1 MIPHGQTIVE
11 GFELSR
17 DCLSQYPLTP
27 YWSDQAVQLGFGE
40 TDEAVDQLARF
51 IITTPYQLTLPPK
64 KGKEPQLVQWVPG
77 HPADRSSY
85 GPRRHHEVMVIGKM
99 PYDSDGL
106 IFKFNLTTEAGQMF
120 LTQCRAAGL
129 DTRDWYF
136 TNAVKFNSESGDI
149 DKGQLNACIP
159 FLMQELY
166 IIRPKYILLLG
177 SDAVK
182 AVLGDKATLGQVRSQ
197 PIEVNKADLRQLRYT
212 PMATQETLAE
222 GDLAVASGWTS
233 FKAFA
238 TIHPAS
244 VLREAGMQFG
254 LEKDLRTFKTV
265 MENSF
270 NTQYDLATR
279 YDIRKVTTSQE
290 LGAIV
295 DEVIASKAIDLS
307 VDCEWAGEDYMSG
320 RLRSMQFAWTADSAC
335 VAIFDHQGGRPAQDE
350 FERIR
355 MMSELRR
362 LLKRPNICVIG
373 HNLRADAKWAHA
385 EQIPLLDGLFW
396 DTMLCDHMLYENAE
410 HGLEA
415 CAIKYTDMGRYDYH
429 MAKWVKD
436 NQADIK
442 VNGFKN
448 APDLL
453 LYDYAGC
460 DVIAPWRIKQRQV
473 HELNLPENSF
483 VKACYNTVVLPCNLP
498 LNEIET
504 TGLLV
509 DFPLMRRMI
518 QGYDAVR
525 IELLTKLRTLIGNND
540 FNPNST
546 AQVQDILFNMTW
558 EQLCSMWDRFM
569 AGTGLTAY
577 EMLHWNRLFPDDPAA
592 AVDSLPLQAE
602 LMKPAAERTHPGRF
616 ELVTV
621 KYRVGLGLKPYKT
634 TGKPSRQWDELNQDS
649 IQILK
654 SASPS
659 TDAETLSEMAD
670 ASPICTTLRDFKI
683 ISQVTKAFLRVPEE
697 DGESPDD
704 YTTGLAGAID
714 RDGRIRTTL
723 SQMSETGRQKSSR
736 PNLQNLPKKT
746 EKDLER
752 ILDEHSY
759 CLTAH
764 P

>member
-1 MIPHGQTIVE
+1 MIPHGQTILE

-17 DCLSQYPLTP
+17 DCLSSFPLTD
-27 YWSDQAVQLGFGE
+27 YWTTQAEELGFGS
-40 TDEAVDQLARF
+40 TPEAVDNLVRF
-51 IITTPYQLTLPPK
+51 VMTTPYQVTLPPK

-77 HPADRSSY
+77 HPADRSYY
-85 GPRRHHEVMVIGKM
+85 GPRRHHEVMVVGKM

-106 IFKFNLTTEAGQMF
+106 VFKFNLTTEAGQM
-120 LTQCRAAGL
+120 LLAQCKAAGL
-129 DTRDWYF
+129 DTRDWYL

-149 DKGQLNACIP
+149 DKGQLKACIP
-159 FLMQELY
+159 LLMQELY
-166 IIRPKYILLLG
+166 LVKPKYLLLLG

-197 PIEVNKADLRQLRYT
+197 PIEVNRADLRLLRYK
-212 PMATQETLAE
+212 PMESQETLEE
-222 GDLAVASGWTS
+222 GDLAAASGWTH

-244 VLREAGMQFG
+244 VLREAGMQYG

-270 NTQYDLATR
+270 NTHYDLAAR
-279 YDIRKVTTSQE
+279 YDIRKVTDSKS

-295 DEVIASKAIDLS
+295 DEVIESKAVDIS
-307 VDCEWAGEDYMSG
+307 VDCEWSGEDFMSG
-320 RLRSMQFAWTADSAC
+320 RLRSVQFAWTANSAC
-335 VAIFDHQGGRPAQDE
+335 VAIFEHQGGKPAQDE
-350 FERIR
+350 FERIK
-355 MMSELRR
+355 MMNELRR
-362 LLKRPNICVIG
+362 LLKRPGLCVIG
-373 HNLRADAKWAHA
+373 HNLRADAKWTHA
-385 EQIPLLDGLFW
+385 EEIPLLDGVFW

-448 APDLL
+448 APDIL

-473 HELNLPENSF
+473 AELNLPENSF
-483 VKACYNTVVLPCNLP
+483 VKACYNSVVLPCNLP
-498 LNEIET
+498 LHEIET

-509 DFPLMRRMI
+509 DFDLMKRMI
-518 QGYDAVR
+518 WGYDSVR
-525 IELLTKLRTLIGNND
+525 IELLAKLRTLIGD
-540 FNPNST
+540 SEFNPNST
-546 AQVQDILFNMTW
+546 EQVKSILFNMTW
-558 EQLCSMWDRFM
+558 EQICSMWDRFI

-577 EMLHWNRLFPDDPAA
+577 EMLHWGRLFPEDPEE

-602 LMKPAAERTHPGRF
+602 LMKPPAERVPPKRF
-616 ELVTV
+616 GLVTL

-634 TGKPSRQWDELNQDS
+634 TGKPSRQWDDLNQDS
-649 IQILK
+649 IAILK
-654 SASPS
+654 EASPS
-659 TDAETLSEMAD
+659 TDAESLSEMAE
-670 ASPICTTLRDFKI
+670 ASPICTLLRDFKI
-683 ISQVTKAFLRVPEE
+683 ISQVTKAFLRMPEE

-704 YTTGLAGAID
+704 YTTGLAGSID

-752 ILDEHSY
+752 ILNEYSY